1 MTITSL
7 FLIGQFENKSS
18 FKYYVHFC
26 LCQCLGGFF
35 CYLIPHHW
43 IYFFIFFRDIND
55 SFTGLLV
62 LFKFTHVPHE
72 ESERWSVFTITNTL
86 YFQNP
91 SKCIKTSTQ
100 QLYCTCSFQQE
111 ILHFDCVGGKKSKGT
126 FLLYLHCIHG

>member
-18 FKYYVHFC
+18 FKYYVHIC
-26 LCQCLGGFF
+26 LCQCLGFF
-35 CYLIPHHW
+35 MLFNSSPLDI
-43 IYFFIFFRDIND
+43 FLNFFRDIND

-62 LFKFTHVPHE
+62 LFKLTHIPHE
-72 ESERWSVFTITNTL
+72 ESECWSVFTITNTL

-100 QLYCTCSFQQE
+100 QLCCTCSFQQE